1 MEELKVKVTKI
12 KDRWHARLYFQDKVY
27 DEMACDRSEDI
38 SLICRTMMRWFD
50 KASMHYSKYASKAR
64 DRTTE
69 KCRSFVGKIWYKNSL
84 DEERSVHNK

>member
-12 KDRWHARLYFQDKVY
+12 KDRWHARLYSQDKVY

-64 DRTTE
+64 HRGNE
-69 KCRSFVGKIWYKNSL
+69 KHRGFIGKIWYKNKL
-84 DEERSVHNK
+84 DEERSTNN